1 MVLDREVKASEK
13 VWKKSGRRW
22 KKQLLL
28 STENWLTPFWLSAIG
43 ALQVAK
49 ERGIKVHDD
58 ITIIG
63 FDGIEAVKY
72 TDPPLPTVEQPLGEL
87 GKIAAEILVERIRGG
102 EEKKIV
108 LPCRL
113 VEWEAKVAS

>member
-1 MVLDREVKASEK
+1 M
-13 VWKKSGRRW
+13 SGREAME
-22 KKQLLL
+22 KLLQI
-28 STENWLTPFWLSAIG
+28 SPSHCSFAANDKMAIG

-58 ITIIG
+58 IAIVG

-87 GKIAAEILVERIRGG
+87 GKKLLLNFG
-102 EEKKIV
+102 
-108 LPCRL
+108 
-113 VEWEAKVAS
+113 

>member
-1 MVLDREVKASEK
+1 MER
-13 VWKKSGRRW
+13 
-22 KKQLLL
+22 LLEAHPL
-28 STENWLTPFWLSAIG
+28 PTAIFAGNDKMAIG

-49 ERGIKVHDD
+49 ERGLRAHQD
-58 ITIIG
+58 ITIVG

-87 GKIAAEILVERIRGG
+87 GRVAATILMERIKGG
-102 EEKKIV
+102 EAKQII

-113 VEWEAKVAS
+113 VG

>member
-1 MVLDREVKASEK
+1 M
-13 VWKKSGRRW
+13 SGREAME
-22 KKQLLL
+22 KLLQISPL
-28 STENWLTPFWLSAIG
+28 PTAVFAANDKMAIG

-58 ITIIG
+58 IAIVG

-87 GKIAAEILVERIRGG
+87 GKVAAELLVESIKGG
-102 EEKKIV
+102 EVKKIV

-113 VEWEAKVAS
+113 TEWGSGG